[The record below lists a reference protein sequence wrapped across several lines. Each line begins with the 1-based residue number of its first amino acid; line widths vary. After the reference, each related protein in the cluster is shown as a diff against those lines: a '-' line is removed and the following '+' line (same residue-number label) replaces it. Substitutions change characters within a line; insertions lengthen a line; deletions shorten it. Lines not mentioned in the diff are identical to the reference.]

1 MYVKGLHLQQMTR
14 KTLFVMVGALCC
26 ATLFAANAK
35 AHPNSKLSAEHAP
48 VYQAQQEGQIAGRVV
63 DGQGSP
69 LGGATVRVVE
79 LGLTS
84 TTNDNG
90 NFSLSV
96 EPGRYTLEVTYVAY
110 GADRRQVTVVAGGR
124 LNLDIMLEEEENLMS
139 EVVVVAYG
147 TIKKRDLTGAISTVE
162 PRKIAAQ
169 SNSTLTKTL
178 EGAVPGLQVSSVD
191 GQPGLDM
198 GIRIRGIGS
207 SSQNNSN
214 ALVVIDGV
222 PAAGGFNVL
231 STMNPK
237 DIESITVLKD
247 AASTALWGSRGAH
260 GVVMVTSKKGSRGQT
275 KIDYDGKWGLNMI
288 GNNQPNM
295 IRRVEDY
302 YEMMWEGIYNSV
314 RYGSTERYTTN
325 FSNPNMSH
333 EEAGLFASQ
342 HLFNYTGSQTN
353 FAGPNSLFNW
363 MYYRVPGATYEPT
376 GSGDARSA
384 TMTGA
389 YLIDPVTG
397 KINPNAVK
405 LYDVDDWRG
414 LAYQNRFRQENTIS
428 ASGATEKTDY
438 FISAG
443 LLQDPS
449 YIKNS
454 NFDRYNVR
462 SNINTQVT
470 SWLRAGLNASYSHRK
485 TRLQNGRF
493 SSRNPGAAVQNV
505 FRWTDGYRPLA
516 SIYERDAEGNMVY
529 DVNGNPQVVRLV
541 GQQYS
546 PLGVVTPKAGGSRT
560 MGYDLAYQMENSES
574 EYVSNDISTI
584 GYLEAR
590 FLQDFTFRVQMAL
603 DQSYHMRYVSLP
615 KQWGESSNAEQGM
628 IGRYHTQYFNL
639 TSQQTLNWGKTI
651 DKHAIDALVGHEYS
665 SAKIESMNYKASL
678 SLIDNFTGSGNYIWL
693 NNGGTFSGVGFNT
706 NREALEGY
714 FARANY
720 VYDDKYI
727 LTASVRADGSSKFR
741 YNKDRWG
748 IFWSSGAAWRI
759 SGEEFMQTTSA
770 WLSDLKLRASYGVIG
785 NQSGIGRYQGYQL
798 WYYGVSGY
806 TTPGSYQPSGW
817 TLNQGAA
824 PNTAL
829 TWERKNTIDLGL
841 DFSLWNR
848 FHGTIDWYN
857 TNTTDLFLDAPIS
870 YAMAGQTSLLQNA
883 GELQSR
889 GLEIDL
895 GVDLISRPDLH
906 WSFSVNGGHYRTKVM
921 AVPEAMMNQEDAL
934 HDQKWWYAT
943 ADAWSAVGNTG
954 SGSSAAYRRWIGGDY
969 YNVIFA
975 KYMGVDKATGLPLYG
990 ALVNESNQAKFPGS
1004 QLGDVVATTDYS
1016 EAYMFDHGDATP
1028 DLMGG
1033 FSTSLRWKN
1042 FDFAADFAYQVGG
1055 LFFSNLYGNFI
1066 YNTAAIGSET
1076 LSADLLGNT
1085 FNASN
1090 TDAKYPMIMM
1100 YSPNGSSFYANG
1112 TRVSSGNGY
1121 TDLSLFDASYLSVK
1135 NITLGYTLPRNL
1147 LKNVADVRIYA
1158 SLDNLWLFAR
1168 NGIDPRNSIVG
1179 GLDVGAYTYPMI
1191 RSASGGIRV
1200 TF

>member
-1 MYVKGLHLQQMTR
+1 MKRRVNLFL
-14 KTLFVMVGALCC
+14 TLCFIVFTCTFAFAQDRTYSGVVRGSDGQPVVGA
-26 ATLFAANAK
+26 
-35 AHPNSKLSAEHAP
+35 S
-48 VYQAQQEGQIAGRVV
+48 VV
-63 DGQGSP
+63 VQGTDV
-69 LGGATVRVVE
+69 GV
-79 LGLTS
+79 S
-84 TTNDNG
+84 TGDSG
-90 NFSLSV
+90 NFTIRAT
-96 EPGRYTLEVTYVAY
+96 PGSTILISSIGMKPHR
-110 GADRRQVTVVAGGR
+110 VVAGSNAT
-124 LNLDIMLEEEENLMS
+124 LNVTLEDDEQTIED
-139 EVVVVAYG
+139 VVVVAYG
-147 TIKKRDLTGAISTVE
+147 TVKKKDLTGAISTVE
-162 PRKIAAQ
+162 PRKIASQ

-178 EGAVPGLQVSSVD
+178 EGAVPGLQVSAVD
-191 GQPGLDM
+191 GQPGYDM

-222 PAAGGFNVL
+222 PVSGGFNVL

-237 DIESITVLKD
+237 DIESITILKD

-260 GVVMVTSKKGSRGQT
+260 GVVMVTSKKGRSGQT
-275 KIDYDGKWGLNMI
+275 KIDYDGKWGVNMI
-288 GNNQPNM
+288 GNNQPKL

-302 YEMMWEGIYNSV
+302 YEMMWESIYNSA

-333 EEAGLFASQ
+333 EDAGLFASR
-342 HLFNYTGSQTN
+342 HLFNYTGSNSN
-353 FAGPNSLFNW
+353 FTGPNSLFNW
-363 MYYRVPGATYEPT
+363 MYYQVPGANFEST
-376 GSGDARSA
+376 GSGDALSA

-389 YLIDPVTG
+389 YLVDPATG
-397 KINPNAVK
+397 KMNPNAVK
-405 LYDVDDWRG
+405 LYDVDDWRD
-414 LAYQNRFRQENTIS
+414 LAYQNQFRHESTVS
-428 ASGATEKTDY
+428 ASGATDKTDY

-443 LLQDPS
+443 VLKDPS

-454 NFDRYNVR
+454 NFERYNVR
-462 SNINTQVT
+462 SNVNTQVT
-470 SWLRAGLNASYSHRK
+470 SWLKAGLNASYSHRK

-505 FRWTDGYRPLA
+505 FRWTDGYRPMA
-516 SIYERDAEGNMVY
+516 SIYERDQNGNLVY
-529 DVNGNPQVVRLV
+529 DAQGNPEVVRLV

-546 PLGVVTPKAGGSRT
+546 PLGVVTPKAGGSPT
-560 MGYDLAYQMENSES
+560 MGYDLSYQMENSQS

-584 GYLEAR
+584 GYLEAK
-590 FLQDFTFRVQMAL
+590 FLQDFTFRVQMAV

-639 TSQQTLNWGKTI
+639 TSQQTLNWGKEI
-651 DKHAIDALVGHEYS
+651 GNHSMDALIGHEYS
-665 SAKIESMNYKASL
+665 SAKIESMNYRSSL

-720 VYDDKYI
+720 IYDDKYI
-727 LTASVRADGSSKFR
+727 LTASIRADGSSKFR
-741 YNKDRWG
+741 YSKDRWG
-748 IFWSSGAAWRI
+748 LFWSSGAAWRV
-759 SGEEFMQTTSA
+759 SGEEFMENTSA

-798 WYYGVSGY
+798 WSYGASGY

-824 PNTAL
+824 PNTTL

-848 FHGTIDWYN
+848 FHGTIDWFN

-870 YAMAGQTSLLQNA
+870 YAMSGQTSLLQNA
-883 GELQSR
+883 GKLRSR

-895 GVDLISRPDLH
+895 GVDLISRPDFH
-906 WSFSVNGGHYRTKVM
+906 WAFSVNGGHYRTKIM
-921 AVPEAMMNQEDAL
+921 EVPDAMMNQEDAL

-954 SGSSAAYRRWIGGDY
+954 SGSSASYRRWLGGDY
-969 YNVIFA
+969 YNVILA
-975 KYMGVDKATGLPLYG
+975 KYMGVDQSTGLPLYG
-990 ALVNESNQAKFPGS
+990 ALVNEGNQSKFPGS

-1033 FSTSLRWKN
+1033 FSTSIRWKN

-1055 LFFSNLYGNFI
+1055 LFFSSLYGNFV
-1066 YNTAAIGSET
+1066 YNTSAIGSET
-1076 LSADLLGNT
+1076 LSADLLNNT

-1090 TDAKYPMIMM
+1090 PDAKYPMLMV
-1100 YSPNGSSFYANG
+1100 YSPNGSGVYANG
-1112 TRVSSGNGY
+1112 SRVSSGNTY
-1121 TDLSLFDASYLSVK
+1121 TDLSLFDASYLSIK
-1135 NITLGYTLPRNL
+1135 NVTIGYTLPRNL
-1147 LKNVADVRIYA
+1147 LRNIADIRIYA

-1191 RSASGGIRV
+1191 RSASGGIKV